1 MGLGKVSGGC
11 GGPGSEGVMKEAR
24 EDPDLRESG
33 AMGDNNALG
42 STS

>member
-1 MGLGKVSGGC
+1 
-11 GGPGSEGVMKEAR
+11 MKEAR